1 MFQRRKKAIDKG
13 QYISMMY
20 LDLSK
25 ASDTINH
32 DFLLAKLRACNFSKN
47 YLKKIKPKVVISNKT
62 GSYEVVTATVPK
74 VSVEGPFLSNLFIID
89 IILFLCITLL
99 SNYADVSNLY
109 ATGNDK
115 EKTERALVEDFQ
127 TVID

>member
-13 QYISMMY
+13 EYISMIY

-25 ASDTINH
+25 ASDTISH
-32 DFLLAKLRACNFSKN
+32 DFLSTKLRACNFSKN
-47 YLKKIKPKVVISNKT
+47 YLKKRKPKVVISNKT
-62 GSYEVVTATVPK
+62 GSYEVVTASVPK
-74 VSVEGPFLSNLFIID
+74 GSVEGPFLPNLFIID
-89 IILFLCITLL
+89 IILFLCTTVL

-109 ATGNDK
+109 AIGNDK

>member
-32 DFLLAKLRACNFSKN
+32 DFLLAKLRAYNFSKN
-47 YLKKIKPKVVISNKT
+47 YLKKRKLKVVISNKT
-62 GSYEVVTATVPK
+62 GSYEVVTASVPK
-74 VSVEGPFLSNLFIID
+74 GSVEGPFLPNLFTVD
-89 IILFLCITLL
+89 IILFLCTTVL

-109 ATGNDK
+109 AIGNDK
-115 EKTERALVEDFQ
+115 EETERALVEDSQ

>member
-62 GSYEVVTATVPK
+62 GSYKVVTASVPK

>member
-1 MFQRRKKAIDKG
+1 
-13 QYISMMY
+13 MY

-32 DFLLAKLRACNFSKN
+32 DFLLAKLRTCNFSKN
-47 YLKKIKPKVVISNKT
+47 YLKKRKLKVVISNKT
-62 GSYEVVTATVPK
+62 GSYEVVTASVPK

-115 EKTERALVEDFQ
+115 EKTERALVEDFR